1 MGRDKIPFSRAL
13 LWILVSTLLISGS
26 AFMGWLHY
34 LHVRERRLQ
43 DEQYRIVAIVQS
55 ASQAE
60 ALKTVYL
67 AELLDL
73 SLDRPKNLYQFSAR
87 EAESKLGACPLIKR
101 AVVKKILPGTLY
113 IDYDRRLPVA
123 YLGDYTNTV
132 IDEEGY
138 LFPFRPFFT
147 PKRLSTI
154 YLGLDQEDMKW
165 GNCLQELPALQ
176 LALAIL
182 RQFEQIEE
190 GSFYVKQLDVS
201 QVHADS
207 DGQRQVVVV
216 LEELSQEWTKFS
228 PHLMYLRLSP
238 DHYQQDLANF
248 RTLYKAL
255 IEEKARKETWIVDLR
270 IPHLAFIKKGS

>member
-1 MGRDKIPFSRAL
+1 MGRDRMPFSRAL

-55 ASQAE
+55 TPQAE

-87 EAESKLGACPLIKR
+87 EAEKKLVACPLIKR

-113 IDYDRRLPVA
+113 IEYDRRLPVA
-123 YLGDYTNTV
+123 YLGDYTNTA

-147 PKRLSTI
+147 PKRLPTI
-154 YLGLDQEDMKW
+154 YLGLDQEGMKW
-165 GNCLQELPALQ
+165 GNCLQALPSLQ
-176 LALAIL
+176 LALDIL
-182 RQFEQIEE
+182 RQFAEMSQE
-190 GSFYVKQLDVS
+190 SFHIKQLDLS
-201 QVHADS
+201 QAQADS
-207 DGQRQVVVV
+207 DGQRQVVLV
-216 LEELSQEWTKFS
+216 LEELGREWTQS
-228 PHLMYLRLSP
+228 SSYPIYLRLSP
-238 DHYQQDLANF
+238 DHYQQDLKNF
-248 RTLYKAL
+248 RTLYKVL
-255 IEEKARKETWIVDLR
+255 GQQRVKEETWVIDLR
-270 IPHLAFIKKGS
+270 IPHLAFLKRGS